1 MSSFQGSSYTLVTNL
16 KPTIELLLWFLHA
29 CKNAI
34 CVKKTGQFLSAPPHI
49 ERDFRIC
56 VQYLCKSSRTVLL
69 TLGNDSA
76 RESAMADSSMSG
88 SLEQFLQD
96 LSRGLDRT
104 MVSVNKELMMR
115 DRIKRSWSMR
125 QCAKFL
131 NVSHQHLTKLAKDH
145 DDFPSGN
152 YVGRERVFTLTELM
166 HMRALLAGTGKRPY
180 EYLAWRKPE
189 DPLPVISFASQKG
202 GTAKSLSAAHFAQYL
217 SLHYG
222 MRVGIMDAD
231 PQSTITL
238 YFVGGEEMPTLPTD
252 ETPTM
257 VDFAGLFQT
266 TEDAP
271 YTDYD
276 ADTLDTFFK
285 KTSWPGVRLLP
296 AHGETSEGEIQIARL
311 LRMETPGKRFY
322 RFLKDAIDR
331 WKDGH
336 VPSTAPSELLTD
348 GKVDNKKLE
357 AALSETLDC
366 IIIDYQPAL
375 TLFQLNNVIASTSL
389 IIPQTMK
396 GFDIA
401 TLSTFVTGLLTMLRH
416 IFANDRLDIGS
427 GANMLLPTIVQRT
440 NEQDLNQVS
449 NLLENCPGEV
459 LPVFYLRSD
468 SIANASDVYQSVY
481 EYEPDTPGKKK
492 GINRFIE
499 NADAVND
506 AIVSRLWP
514 GLERG
519 YADQWIKEFYD
530 YGEDA
535 E

>member
-1 MSSFQGSSYTLVTNL
+1 
-16 KPTIELLLWFLHA
+16 
-29 CKNAI
+29 
-34 CVKKTGQFLSAPPHI
+34 
-49 ERDFRIC
+49 
-56 VQYLCKSSRTVLL
+56 
-69 TLGNDSA
+69 
-76 RESAMADSSMSG
+76 MSG
-88 SLEQFLQD
+88 NLEQFLQE

-104 MVSVNKELMMR
+104 MVSVNKELTMR

-131 NVSHQHLTKLAKDH
+131 NVSYQYLTKFAKDNQ
-145 DDFPSGN
+145 DFPTGT
-152 YVGRERVFTLTELM
+152 YVGRERVFTLKELM
-166 HMRALLAGTGKRPY
+166 HIRALMAGAAKRPY

-238 YFVGGEEMPTLPTD
+238 YFVGGEEMPKMPD
-252 ETPTM
+252 EHTPTM

-266 TEDAP
+266 TEDNP

-276 ADTLDTFFK
+276 AETLDTFFK
-285 KTSWPGVRLLP
+285 KTSWPGLRLLP
-296 AHGETSEGEIQIARL
+296 AHGETSEGEIQIARI
-311 LRMETPGKRFY
+311 LRANLPGKRFY
-322 RFLKDAIDR
+322 RFLKDSIDR
-331 WKDGH
+331 WREGH
-336 VPSTAPSELLTD
+336 VPKTKPNELLTEGVVNAEILD
-348 GKVDNKKLE
+348 
-357 AALSETLDC
+357 AALNETLDC

-416 IFANDRLDIGS
+416 IFANERMDIGA

-440 NEQDLNQVS
+440 NAQDLNQVS

-468 SIANASDVYQSVY
+468 AIANASDVYQSVY
-481 EYEPDTPGKKK
+481 EYEPDTPGKRK
-492 GINRFIE
+492 GIARFIE

-519 YADQWIKEFYD
+519 YADAWMKDFYD
-530 YGEDA
+530 FGEEA